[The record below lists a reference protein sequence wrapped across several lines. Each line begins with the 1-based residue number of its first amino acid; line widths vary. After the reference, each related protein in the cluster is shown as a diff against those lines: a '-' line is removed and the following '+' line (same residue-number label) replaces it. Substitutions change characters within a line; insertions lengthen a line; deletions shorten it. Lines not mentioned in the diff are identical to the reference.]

1 MSQQKFDTG
10 LALVNFSQLT
20 FSLWLELGIDNMLKK
35 CLDAR
40 KVYVHDSSFLIQCL
54 NCTR

>member
-20 FSLWLELGIDNMLKK
+20 FSLWLELGINNMLQKY
-35 CLDAR
+35 LDAR
-40 KVYVHDSSFLIQCL
+40 KVYINDSSFLIQCV